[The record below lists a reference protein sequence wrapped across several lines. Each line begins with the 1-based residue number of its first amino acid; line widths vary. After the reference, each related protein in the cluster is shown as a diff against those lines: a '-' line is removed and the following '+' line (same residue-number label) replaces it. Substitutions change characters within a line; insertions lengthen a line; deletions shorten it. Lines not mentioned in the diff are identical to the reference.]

1 MKIYDCITYFDEPML
16 FDLRLNILGEYVDK
30 FIVIEA
36 KHTHSG
42 NDKKLNFEINNYKK
56 FKNKIIYK
64 VIEKQ
69 PKGII
74 EINEDDDP
82 GIQSANKRM
91 NSLKRIELSYD
102 TALDCLIEA
111 NPEDLFIFNDS
122 DEIPNLEKVNFGQ
135 INNKI
140 LIFKQK
146 MFYYKFNLY
155 YDLIPWFG
163 SRACAVRRL
172 VTPTWLKYIKPKEYS
187 ILRIDSWF
195 SKTRYNSIK
204 IIENGGW
211 HFCNVK
217 SPKGIEKKLFNFGHH
232 NEVEESGI
240 DLEKIEEMVREK
252 KIYYDH
258 LIDKTQQKRRIEG
271 YELKKLDYS
280 ELPSY
285 LIKNYETYKKWFDN

>member
-36 KHTHSG
+36 MHTHSG
-42 NDKKLNFEINNYKK
+42 NNKKLNFEINNFKK

-64 VIEKQ
+64 VIENQ
-69 PKGII
+69 PKDII
-74 EINEDDDP
+74 QINKDDDP
-82 GIQSANKRM
+82 GTQSAKKRM

-102 TALDCLIEA
+102 AALDCLTKA
-111 NPEDLFIFNDS
+111 NPEDLFILNDS

-135 INNKI
+135 IKNKI

-155 YDLIPWFG
+155 YELIPWFG

-172 VTPTWLKYIKPKEYS
+172 VTPTWLRYIKPKKYS
-187 ILRIDSWF
+187 LLRIDSWF
-195 SKTRYNSIK
+195 SKIKYNSIK
-204 IIENGGW
+204 IIEDGGW
-211 HFCNVK
+211 HFSNVK
-217 SPKGIEKKLFNFGHH
+217 SPKDIEKKLFNFGHH
-232 NEVEESGI
+232 NEVEESEI
-240 DLEKIEEMVREK
+240 DLKKIKEMVREK

-258 LIDKTQQKRRIEG
+258 LVDKTQQKHRIEG
-271 YELKKLDYS
+271 YELKKLDFS

>member
-36 KHTHSG
+36 MHTHSG
-42 NDKKLNFEINNYKK
+42 NNKKLNFEINNFKK

-64 VIEKQ
+64 VIENQ
-69 PKGII
+69 PKDII
-74 EINEDDDP
+74 QINKDDDP
-82 GIQSANKRM
+82 GTQSAKKRM

-102 TALDCLIEA
+102 AALDCLTKA
-111 NPEDLFIFNDS
+111 NPEDLFILNDS

-135 INNKI
+135 IKNKI

-155 YDLIPWFG
+155 YELIPWFG
-163 SRACAVRRL
+163 SRACAIRRL
-172 VTPTWLKYIKPKEYS
+172 VTPTWLRYIKPKKYS
-187 ILRIDSWF
+187 LLRIDSWF
-195 SKTRYNSIK
+195 SKIKYNSIK
-204 IIENGGW
+204 IIEDGGW
-211 HFCNVK
+211 HFSNVK
-217 SPKGIEKKLFNFGHH
+217 SPKDIEKKLFNFGHH
-232 NEVEESGI
+232 NEVEESEI
-240 DLEKIEEMVREK
+240 DLKKIKEMVREK

-258 LIDKTQQKRRIEG
+258 LVDKTQQKHRIEG
-271 YELKKLDYS
+271 YELKKLDFS

>member
-36 KHTHSG
+36 MHTHSG
-42 NDKKLNFEINNYKK
+42 NNKKLNFEINNFKK

-64 VIEKQ
+64 VIENQ
-69 PKGII
+69 PKDII
-74 EINEDDDP
+74 QINKDDDP
-82 GIQSANKRM
+82 GTQSAKKRM

-102 TALDCLIEA
+102 AALDCLTKA
-111 NPEDLFIFNDS
+111 NPEDLFILNDS

-135 INNKI
+135 IKNKI

-155 YDLIPWFG
+155 YELIPWFG

-172 VTPTWLKYIKPKEYS
+172 VTPTWLRYIKPKKYS
-187 ILRIDSWF
+187 LLRIDSWF
-195 SKTRYNSIK
+195 SKIKYNSIK

-258 LIDKTQQKRRIEG
+258 LADKTQQKHRIEG
-271 YELKKLDYS
+271 YELKKLDFS

>member
-1 MKIYDCITYFDEPML
+1 MKIFDCITYFDEPML
-16 FDLRLNILGEYVDK
+16 FNLRLNILDEYVDK

-42 NDKKLNFEINNYKK
+42 NDKKLNFEINNFKK

-64 VIEKQ
+64 VIENQ

-74 EINEDDDP
+74 EINKDDDP
-82 GIQSANKRM
+82 GTQSAKKRM

-111 NPEDLFIFNDS
+111 NPEDLFILSDS

-135 INNKI
+135 MNNKI

-187 ILRIDSWF
+187 LLRIDSWF
-195 SKTRYNSIK
+195 SKTKYNSVK

-211 HFCNVK
+211 HFCN
-217 SPKGIEKKLFNFGHH
+217 
-232 NEVEESGI
+232 
-240 DLEKIEEMVREK
+240 
-252 KIYYDH
+252 
-258 LIDKTQQKRRIEG
+258 
-271 YELKKLDYS
+271 LKNAEQLLY
-280 ELPSY
+280 
-285 LIKNYETYKKWFDN
+285 

>member
-1 MKIYDCITYFDEPML
+1 MKIFDCITYFDEPML

-42 NDKKLNFEINNYKK
+42 NDKKLNFEINNFKK

-64 VIEKQ
+64 VIENQ

-74 EINEDDDP
+74 EINKDDDP

-111 NPEDLFIFNDS
+111 NPEDLFILSDS
-122 DEIPNLEKVNFGQ
+122 DEIPNLEKVNFDQ

-163 SRACAVRRL
+163 SRACKVRRL
-172 VTPTWLKYIKPKEYS
+172 VTPTWLRYIKTKKYS
-187 ILRIDSWF
+187 LLRIDSWF
-195 SKTRYNSIK
+195 SKTKYNSVK
-204 IIENGGW
+204 IIEKGGW
-211 HFCNVK
+211 HFSNVK
-217 SPKGIEKKLFNFGHH
+217 SPEDIEKKLFNFGHH

-240 DLEKIEEMVREK
+240 DLEKIKEMVREK
-252 KIYYDH
+252 KIYHDH
-258 LIDKTQQKRRIEG
+258 SVDKTQQKHRIEG
-271 YELKKLDYS
+271 YELKKLDFS

>member
-16 FDLRLNILGEYVDK
+16 FDLRLNILDEYVDK

-36 KHTHSG
+36 RHTHNG
-42 NDKKLNFEINNYKK
+42 NDKKLNFEINNFKK

-64 VIEKQ
+64 VIENQ
-69 PKGII
+69 PKDII
-74 EINEDDDP
+74 EINKDDDP

-111 NPEDLFIFNDS
+111 NPEDLFILSDS

-135 INNKI
+135 MNNKI

-155 YDLIPWFG
+155 YELIPWFG
-163 SRACAVRRL
+163 SRACSLRRL
-172 VTPTWLKYIKPKEYS
+172 LTPTWLRYIKPKKYS
-187 ILRIDSWF
+187 LLRIDSWF
-195 SKTRYNSIK
+195 SKTKYNSVK

-211 HFCNVK
+211 HFSNVK
-217 SPKGIEKKLFNFGHH
+217 SPENIEKKLFNFGHH

-240 DLEKIEEMVREK
+240 DLKKIKEMVSEK

-258 LIDKTQQKRRIEG
+258 LVDKTQQKHRIEG
-271 YELKKLDYS
+271 YKLKRLEFS

>member
-1 MKIYDCITYFDEPML
+1 MKIFDCITYFDEPLL

-42 NDKKLNFEINNYKK
+42 NDKKLNFEINNFKK

-64 VIEKQ
+64 VIENQ

-74 EINEDDDP
+74 EIDKDDDP
-82 GIQSANKRM
+82 GIQSENKRM

-111 NPEDLFIFNDS
+111 NPEDLFILSDS

-155 YDLIPWFG
+155 YELIPWFG
-163 SRACAVRRL
+163 SRGCTVKRL
-172 VTPTWLKYIKPKEYS
+172 ITPTWLRYIKPRKYS
-187 ILRIDSWF
+187 LLRIDSWL
-195 SKTRYNSIK
+195 SKTRYNSVK

-211 HFCNVK
+211 HFSNVK
-217 SPKGIEKKLFNFGHH
+217 SPEDIEKKLFNFGHH

-240 DLEKIEEMVREK
+240 DLEKIKEMVREK
-252 KIYYDH
+252 KIYHDN
-258 LIDKTQQKRRIEG
+258 LVDKNQQKHRIEG
-271 YELKKLDYS
+271 YELKKLDFS

>member
-36 KHTHSG
+36 MHTHSG
-42 NDKKLNFEINNYKK
+42 NNKKLNFEINNFKK

-64 VIEKQ
+64 VIENQ
-69 PKGII
+69 PKDII
-74 EINEDDDP
+74 QINKDDDP
-82 GIQSANKRM
+82 GTQSAKKRM

-102 TALDCLIEA
+102 AALDCLTKA
-111 NPEDLFIFNDS
+111 NPEDLFILNDS

-135 INNKI
+135 IKNKI

-155 YDLIPWFG
+155 YELIPWFG

-172 VTPTWLKYIKPKEYS
+172 VTPTWLRYIKPKKYS
-187 ILRIDSWF
+187 LLRIDSWF
-195 SKTRYNSIK
+195 SKIKYNSIK
-204 IIENGGW
+204 IIEDGGW
-211 HFCNVK
+211 HFSNVK
-217 SPKGIEKKLFNFGHH
+217 SPKDIEKKLFNFGHH
-232 NEVEESGI
+232 NEVEESEI
-240 DLEKIEEMVREK
+240 DLKKIKEMVSEK

-258 LIDKTQQKRRIEG
+258 LVDKTQQKHRIEG
-271 YELKKLDYS
+271 YELKKLDFS